1 MHLGYPFGRFPG
13 VRPAKR
19 KVRFPPLLPFRPF
32 AVVHRASNL
41 TGSYRSG
48 KLPVRKR
55 PLADIP
61 GQLQTRLMRA
71 STALAL
77 LALASCKVA
86 PLARQAGDQSQRS
99 DEREITGVL
108 TLYTEGETFRQCPLR
123 EPWNCFKAKGPECGF
138 DATPEARTLINTE
151 ITKSGA
157 TQKYA
162 TFGIVMIGTRL
173 DGVHAGHLSG
183 YSCEFHARSV
193 LDVKEV
199 ASAPPDTSNAV
210 SVR

>member
-1 MHLGYPFGRFPG
+1 MQTRIPQNVANAISTIARLIGRG
-13 VRPAKR
+13 KTTVRIPPR
-19 KVRFPPLLPFRPF
+19 CDVRDRQ
-32 AVVHRASNL
+32 
-41 TGSYRSG
+41 SG
-48 KLPVRKR
+48 PQQRTDRKR

-108 TLYTEGETFRQCPLR
+108 TLYTEGESFQQCPLR

-193 LDVKEV
+193 LHVKEV